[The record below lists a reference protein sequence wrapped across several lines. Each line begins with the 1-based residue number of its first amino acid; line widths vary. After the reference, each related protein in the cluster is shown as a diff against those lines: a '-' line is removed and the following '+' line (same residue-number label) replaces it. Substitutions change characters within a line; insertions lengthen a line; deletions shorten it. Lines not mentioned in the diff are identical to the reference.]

1 MGLWILATVGAFF
14 VKGLCGFAN
23 TLVFT
28 SILGFGSSN
37 VNISPVE
44 IVLGFPTNVILAW
57 KERKN
62 LQPKV
67 FVTLSVLILAGSIPG
82 AFFLKNADSQML
94 KVVFGAVL
102 IFTGLEM
109 LAREYQKVKLKESKL
124 VLGII
129 GLAAGVLSGL
139 FGVGALLAA
148 YVSRV
153 TADSNEFKANFCAVF
168 VVENMF
174 RMGLY
179 GSLGII
185 TGATLGQSAMLMPWM
200 LLGLFAGMK
209 SSQILDEKLV
219 KKLVIMLLVIS
230 GVVMIWKNAPEYVHS
245 WWRAASG
252 A

>member
-1 MGLWILATVGAFF
+1 MGLWILATLSAFF

-62 LQPKV
+62 LQPRV
-67 FVTLSVLILAGSIPG
+67 FVPLALLILAGSIPG
-82 AFFLKNADSQML
+82 ALFLKNADSQVL
-94 KVVFGAVL
+94 KVVFGVVL
-102 IFTGLEM
+102 MFTGLEM
-109 LAREYQKVKLKESKL
+109 LAREYKTIKMKESKL
-124 VLGII
+124 MLGLV

-153 TADSNEFKANFCAVF
+153 TDNTSEFKANFSAVF
-168 VVENMF
+168 IMENLF
-174 RMGLY
+174 RMGLS
-179 GSLGII
+179 G
-185 TGATLGQSAMLMPWM
+185 
-200 LLGLFAGMK
+200 LLPGT
-209 SSQILDEKLV
+209 V
-219 KKLVIMLLVIS
+219 
-230 GVVMIWKNAPEYVHS
+230 
-245 WWRAASG
+245 
-252 A
+252 

>member
-1 MGLWILATVGAFF
+1 MGLWILATLSAFF

-67 FVTLSVLILAGSIPG
+67 FVPLALLILAGSIPG
-82 AFFLKNADSQML
+82 ALFLKSADSQVL

-109 LAREYQKVKLKESKL
+109 LAREYKTIKMKESKL
-124 VLGII
+124 MLGLV

-153 TADSNEFKANFCAVF
+153 TDNTSEFKANFSAVF
-168 VVENMF
+168 IMENLF

-179 GSLGII
+179 GTLGII
-185 TGATLGQSAMLMPWM
+185 TGDSLKRSLVLFPFM
-200 LLGLFAGMK
+200 LLGLFGGMK
-209 SSQILDEKLV
+209 SSQVLDEKLV
-219 KKLVIMLLVIS
+219 KKLVILLLVIS
-230 GVVMIWKNAPEYVHS
+230 GGVMIWKNVM
-245 WWRAASG
+245 
-252 A
+252 

>member
-1 MGLWILATVGAFF
+1 MGLWILATLSAFF

-67 FVTLSVLILAGSIPG
+67 FVPLALLILAGSIPG
-82 AFFLKNADSQML
+82 ALFLKSADSQVL
-94 KVVFGAVL
+94 KVVFGVVL

-109 LAREYQKVKLKESKL
+109 LAREYKIVKMKESKL
-124 VLGII
+124 MLGLV

-153 TADSNEFKANFCAVF
+153 TDNTSEFKANFSAVF
-168 VVENMF
+168 IMENIF

-179 GSLGII
+179 GTLGII
-185 TGATLGQSAMLMPWM
+185 TGDSLKRSLMLFPFM
-200 LLGLFAGMK
+200 LFGLAGGMK
-209 SSQILDEKLV
+209 SSQVLDEKLV
-219 KKLVIMLLVIS
+219 KKLVILLLVIS
-230 GVVMIWKNAPEYVHS
+230 GGVMIWKNVM
-245 WWRAASG
+245 
-252 A
+252 

>member
-1 MGLWILATVGAFF
+1 MGLWILATLSAFF

-37 VNISPVE
+37 VDISPVE

-67 FVTLSVLILAGSIPG
+67 FVPLALLILAGSIPG
-82 AFFLKNADSQML
+82 ALFLKSADSQVL
-94 KVVFGAVL
+94 KVVFGVVL

-109 LAREYQKVKLKESKL
+109 LAREYKMVKMKESKL
-124 VLGII
+124 MLGLV

-153 TADSNEFKANFCAVF
+153 TDNTSEFKANFSAVF
-168 VVENMF
+168 IMENLF

-179 GSLGII
+179 GTLGII
-185 TGATLGQSAMLMPWM
+185 TGDSLKRSLVLFPFM
-200 LLGLFAGMK
+200 LLGLFGGMK
-209 SSQILDEKLV
+209 SSQVLDEKLV
-219 KKLVIMLLVIS
+219 KKLVILLLVIS
-230 GVVMIWKNAPEYVHS
+230 GGVMIWKNVM
-245 WWRAASG
+245 
-252 A
+252 

>member
-1 MGLWILATVGAFF
+1 MGLWILATLSAFF

-37 VNISPVE
+37 VDISPVE

-62 LQPKV
+62 LQPRV
-67 FVTLSVLILAGSIPG
+67 FVPLALLILAGSIPG
-82 AFFLKNADSQML
+82 ALFLKSADSQVL
-94 KVVFGAVL
+94 KVVFGVVL

-109 LAREYQKVKLKESKL
+109 LAREYKMVKMKESKL
-124 VLGII
+124 MLGLV

-153 TADSNEFKANFCAVF
+153 TDNTSEFKANFSAVF
-168 VVENMF
+168 IMENLF

-179 GSLGII
+179 GTLGII
-185 TGATLGQSAMLMPWM
+185 TGDSLKRSLVLFPFM
-200 LLGLFAGMK
+200 LLGLFGGMK
-209 SSQILDEKLV
+209 SSQVLDEKLV
-219 KKLVIMLLVIS
+219 KKLVILLLVIS
-230 GVVMIWKNAPEYVHS
+230 GGVMIWKNVM
-245 WWRAASG
+245 
-252 A
+252 

>member
-1 MGLWILATVGAFF
+1 MGLWILATLSAFF

-62 LQPKV
+62 LQPRV
-67 FVTLSVLILAGSIPG
+67 FVPLALLILAGSIPG
-82 AFFLKNADSQML
+82 ALFLKNADSQVL
-94 KVVFGAVL
+94 KVVFGVVL
-102 IFTGLEM
+102 MFTGLEM
-109 LAREYQKVKLKESKL
+109 LAREYKTIKMKESKL
-124 VLGII
+124 MLGLV

-153 TADSNEFKANFCAVF
+153 TDNTSEFKANFSAVF
-168 VVENMF
+168 IMENLF

-179 GSLGII
+179 GTLGII
-185 TGATLGQSAMLMPWM
+185 TGDSLKRSLVLFPFM
-200 LLGLFAGMK
+200 LLGLFGGMK
-209 SSQILDEKLV
+209 SSQVLDEKLV
-219 KKLVIMLLVIS
+219 KKLVILLLVIS
-230 GVVMIWKNAPEYVHS
+230 GGVMIWKNVM
-245 WWRAASG
+245 
-252 A
+252 

>member
-1 MGLWILATVGAFF
+1 MVLWILATLSAFF

-37 VNISPVE
+37 VDISPVE

-62 LQPKV
+62 LQPRV
-67 FVTLSVLILAGSIPG
+67 FVPLALLILAGSIPG
-82 AFFLKNADSQML
+82 ALFLKSADSQVL

-109 LAREYQKVKLKESKL
+109 LAREYKMVKMKESKL
-124 VLGII
+124 MLGLV

-153 TADSNEFKANFCAVF
+153 TDNTSEFKANFSAVF
-168 VVENMF
+168 IMENLF

-179 GSLGII
+179 GTLGII
-185 TGATLGQSAMLMPWM
+185 TGDSLKRSLVLFPFM
-200 LLGLFAGMK
+200 LLGLFGGMK
-209 SSQILDEKLV
+209 SSQVLDEKLV
-219 KKLVIMLLVIS
+219 KKLVILLLVIS
-230 GVVMIWKNAPEYVHS
+230 GGVMIWKNMM
-245 WWRAASG
+245 
-252 A
+252 

>member
-1 MGLWILATVGAFF
+1 MGLWILATLSAFF

-37 VNISPVE
+37 VDISPVE

-62 LQPKV
+62 LQPRV
-67 FVTLSVLILAGSIPG
+67 FVPLALLILAGSIPG
-82 AFFLKNADSQML
+82 ALFLKSADSQVL
-94 KVVFGAVL
+94 KVVFGVVL

-109 LAREYQKVKLKESKL
+109 LAREYKMVKMKESKL
-124 VLGII
+124 MLGLV

-153 TADSNEFKANFCAVF
+153 TDNTSEFKANFSAVF
-168 VVENMF
+168 IMENLF

-179 GSLGII
+179 GTLGII
-185 TGATLGQSAMLMPWM
+185 TGDSLKRSLVLFPFM
-200 LLGLFAGMK
+200 LLGLFGGIK
-209 SSQILDEKLV
+209 SSQVLDEKLV
-219 KKLVIMLLVIS
+219 KKLVILLLVIS
-230 GVVMIWKNAPEYVHS
+230 GGVMIWKNVM
-245 WWRAASG
+245 
-252 A
+252 